1 MEKKCKWCSHSN
13 RHFMPGFLRHLL
25 VFHGFPHAQCITQ
38 APQLE
43 HHRTQQD
50 RQRRHRQQRL
60 PLALPQLRARQRPKP
75 LPGSQEPRLGRSPAI
90 ERLVCCLMMLNW
102 GQLPTG
108 ILTVYFLYLRVGF
121 SWLFMNHFPH
131 WDASLFGLWPQ
142 FINWNMLKPA
152 GFCSHQVLGSN
163 LTNFELRP
171 RSGGFE
177 RQLVWEANYKVISQT
192 NIRIWTTRTHTYN
205 YCGVFI
211 IGE

>member
-1 MEKKCKWCSHSN
+1 
-13 RHFMPGFLRHLL
+13 MPGFLRHLL
-25 VFHGFPHAQCITQ
+25 VFHGFPHAQCIAQ

-108 ILTVYFLYLRVGF
+108 ILTIYFLYLRVGF
-121 SWLFMNHFPH
+121 LEAVVGAMAIYEPLSSLGCFLVRPLASIYQLKDVETCRFLFPPNK
-131 WDASLFGLWPQ
+131 LWSSATKR
-142 FINWNMLKPA
+142 WVRKA
-152 GFCSHQVLGSN
+152 A
-163 LTNFELRP
+163 
-171 RSGGFE
+171 
-177 RQLVWEANYKVISQT
+177 QLVWEANYKVISQT
-192 NIRIWTTRTHTYN
+192 KKNMDNTHDHY
-205 YCGVFI
+205 
-211 IGE
+211 